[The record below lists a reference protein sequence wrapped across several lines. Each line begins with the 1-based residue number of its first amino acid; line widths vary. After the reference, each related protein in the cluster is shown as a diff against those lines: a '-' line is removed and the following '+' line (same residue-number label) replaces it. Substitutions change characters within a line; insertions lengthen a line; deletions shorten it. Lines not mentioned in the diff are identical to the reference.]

1 MSVTSSK
8 TTDKGETEE
17 VKTKTEAK
25 PTEVKP
31 PVTDKTEKPEPTNI
45 SGKKLKD
52 DVPSTPNKLAPEIQ
66 AVLESQSKMIKG
78 LEEKLIQMDYR
89 LADRKP
95 EDQIKVR
102 GPEQLDP
109 KDMLDKPAV
118 FFCFKAAHFQY
129 GYTKNGVEVL
139 TPFGR
144 PIVYSFYTRYERPS
158 KSGKGMDSITI
169 SRAVIYSKKER
180 DWVKTHPDHDVN
192 IYSDVK
198 QVQNIDITLQEK
210 MSDVAAQISI
220 LDDHQVIQRVRA
232 EIIKG
237 ASLQV
242 IEDVGLLRKN
252 LIQHLAMQEVSKE
265 RQKMANEV
273 QEMSDIRDQN
283 KKAFAT
289 QSV

>member
-8 TTDKGETEE
+8 TTDKGNTEE
-17 VKTKTEAK
+17 AELKTE
-25 PTEVKP
+25 TKP
-31 PVTDKTEKPEPTNI
+31 PEVEQPVAEKPVPTNI

-52 DVPSTPNKLAPEIQ
+52 DVPTTPNKLSAEVQ
-66 AVLESQSKMIKG
+66 AVLDSQSKVIKS
-78 LEEKLIQMDYR
+78 LEEKISEIGYKV
-89 LADRKP
+89 ADRKP

-109 KDMLDKPAV
+109 KDMLDAPAV

-144 PIVYSFYTRYERPS
+144 PIVFSFYTRYERPS

-169 SRAVIYSKKER
+169 SRAVIHSKKER

-198 QVQNIDITLQEK
+198 QVQNIDITMQEK
-210 MSDVAAQISI
+210 MADVSAQISI
-220 LDDHQVIQRVRA
+220 LDDHQIIERVRA
-232 EIIKG
+232 EIKNG
-237 ASLQV
+237 AKLQI
-242 IEDVGLLRKN
+242 IEDIGLLRKN
-252 LIQHLAMQEVSKE
+252 LIQHLAVQEVSKQ

-273 QEMSDIRDQN
+273 QEMADIRDKN

-289 QSV
+289 PTA